1 MDKVFDVLITAL
13 GNIINAFIGSILTPL
28 LDAIASLFGLTG

>member
-13 GNIINAFIGSILTPL
+13 GNIINAIISSIFTPL
-28 LDAIASLFGLTG
+28 LNAIAGLFGLSG

>member
-28 LDAIASLFGLTG
+28 LETIASLFCLGG